1 MKANLRVGEASHAG
15 PSCLI
20 PFGCS
25 NPSGLRNKESHVVEL
40 GPGVWMLSETQL
52 SSVTQAS
59 SKQRLQS
66 LGRASQRDIRVHH
79 GVPAALRSNS
89 LWAGAWSGVCTTSDW
104 TSSSLTLPWP
114 SGLYQLGRAQ
124 VIQHVIESL
133 PLAPLTREL
142 VLGRSGPRLI
152 AGDLNHDA
160 DSLAEIQIW
169 KQQGW
174 VDAQTLAYT
183 RWGRAVTPTCK
194 GSTVRIMFSSR
205 LRQQHCANT
214 LRSRRCFKSIPW
226 SLPSLP
232 FLRHVSTS
240 LPGRYQVKFLG
251 SMLMCRPGRLVPVSS
266 HQVRGLLMLG
276 CVASRRS
283 LRLV

>member
-1 MKANLRVGEASHAG
+1 MGFVLDGMCLVGRSRFGSRSLRSLLWTFFVFASLPGFALAQAPLVKANLRVGEASHPG

-79 GVPAALRSNS
+79 GAPAALRSNS

-133 PLAPLTREL
+133 PVVTATVYGFCTGGTHPHALEQTNELLAPST
-142 VLGRSGPRLI
+142 PPKRL
-152 AGDLNHDA
+152 AA
-160 DSLAEIQIW
+160 
-169 KQQGW
+169 
-174 VDAQTLAYT
+174 
-183 RWGRAVTPTCK
+183 
-194 GSTVRIMFSSR
+194 
-205 LRQQHCANT
+205 
-214 LRSRRCFKSIPW
+214 RC
-226 SLPSLP
+226 
-232 FLRHVSTS
+232 
-240 LPGRYQVKFLG
+240 
-251 SMLMCRPGRLVPVSS
+251 SM
-266 HQVRGLLMLG
+266 
-276 CVASRRS
+276 
-283 LRLV
+283 